1 MGKNGVV
8 NMKTLILG
16 LVGAFALTAATT
28 ASAQVTTYNTAPTG
42 GFTYGTGNNYT
53 PADATVLTNVATNSE
68 LAVRFHA
75 YQQVAPA
82 SVAGLYSFALGTV
95 LSYDFSLGGIT
106 AGSFPTEG
114 ANIFLTNLLTG
125 QTVSYNPLCPSTG
138 CLNDNT
144 TNGGG
149 DIQNSQRLTF
159 SQFAG
164 LGFNANTNNTYRIDL
179 TAGGNTVTSFAQLG
193 TGAGPGAVPE
203 PATWAMMLIGFG
215 AMGVSLRRRRRTS
228 NLLQAA

>member
-1 MGKNGVV
+1 
-8 NMKTLILG
+8 MKTLILG

-28 ASAQVTTYNTAPTG
+28 ASAQVTTYNSNPTG
-42 GFTYGTGNNYT
+42 GFQYGVGNNYT
-53 PADATVLTNVATNSE
+53 PANATVLTNGNNE
-68 LAVRFHA
+68 LAVRFHE
-75 YQQVAPA
+75 YQLPAPA
-82 SVAGLYSFALGTV
+82 STSGLYTFALGTV
-95 LSYDFSLGGIT
+95 LSYDFSIGGVT
-106 AGSFPTEG
+106 SGDFATSR
-114 ANIFLTNLLTG
+114 ANILLTNLLTS
-125 QTVSYNPLCPSTG
+125 QTVSYNPLCPFIG

-144 TNGGG
+144 TTASG

-159 SQFAG
+159 AQFAG
-164 LGFNANTNNTYRIDL
+164 LGFNAATNNTYRIDL
-179 TAGGNTVTSFAQLG
+179 SAGGNTVTSFAQLG